1 MSADAIGS
9 LYQRTG
15 HLVWRRASQML
26 RDPEEAQDVTQWV
39 YLRAVEVGF
48 EHRSDGESLAWLYRA
63 ATQRCLHLL
72 RTQSTRA
79 RLRVVHEEALHPPA
93 PPDPEHDLGSRQ
105 SLAALLSQVDERT
118 GEIAL
123 ATFVMGLS
131 NDRVAE
137 MLGVSVRTVGR
148 ARAAFEDVV
157 RRHRSVEAS

>member
-1 MSADAIGS
+1 MGRYYAD
-9 LYQRTG
+9 Y
-15 HLVWRRASQML
+15 VRAM
-26 RDPEEAQDVTQWV
+26 DHYD
-39 YLRAVEVGF
+39 AVLPGRV
-48 EHRSDGESLAWLYRA
+48 
-63 ATQRCLHLL
+63 
-72 RTQSTRA
+72 
-79 RLRVVHEEALHPPA
+79 LRVVHEEALHPPA